1 MVFYGDTAEARSKSR
16 EDSLPAF
23 PKQLGTRSITGSY
36 TRQYFNVYK
45 TEDGKFIR
53 PSVEADTDRQ
63 QNCKTTKRCRRHTG
77 VPNHQIGDLWKQP
90 PATLRQ
96 TFGRQSNRYAAH
108 PGLGPVIIL
117 NGGLR

>member
-36 TRQYFNVYK
+36 TRQHFNVYK

-63 QNCKTTKRCRRHTG
+63 QGKLQNRETLPAPYRRAEPSDWGFMETAARNA
-77 VPNHQIGDLWKQP
+77 PSNLWTAEQ
-90 PATLRQ
+90 
-96 TFGRQSNRYAAH
+96 
-108 PGLGPVIIL
+108 
-117 NGGLR
+117 